1 LGAQGDQRAFLLRLS
16 WAPGLSR
23 LLALGR
29 CGPTAAQDEVRML
42 RALRSKLGSRASL
55 LAGNAV
61 DTILPLFRS
70 VVLAHL
76 LVKEE
81 FGLAIVIAAASGMVE
96 TMADF
101 GLQYSAVRCP
111 NSIAQDRYCATL
123 HSVLLIRAAMLCVVL
138 AAAAPILVW
147 LLGQW
152 HILWAFWVLAG
163 IVLLRGFGNLSIYE
177 RQRVY
182 VYWPVALAYSSSQL
196 AWTIVT
202 IATAWIFRDYSSM
215 VWGLVGSLITYLI
228 LSHLFAARRW
238 RLGWDKTAAQEIIS
252 YGRPLIPNG
261 VANAIATQ
269 GDRFVVGS
277 ALGTAALAVWNV
289 TMATSVLPR
298 GMIVRV
304 LIGVFMP
311 VFVNR
316 GTADAK
322 QTRLFDRWAA
332 CLSLIVTGYAL
343 GLIAFG
349 RPVLGLVF
357 GAAYQPTPLL
367 MNLVAIVTCIK
378 FFTCLPVPPALA
390 FGHTRLVLWNSV
402 SSALS
407 LAVAATW
414 IPWLR
419 SLESF
424 IMVLAATD
432 FIALSWILMRSVSM
446 YGFSRPLLYALVLI
460 PLVAL
465 CALALLHHLV
475 PTLGLLTWIALCC
488 AAGLVVLG
496 LIFLVLHRS
505 GLPPSKLVVAGKS

>member
-1 LGAQGDQRAFLLRLS
+1 MRR
-16 WAPGLSR
+16 
-23 LLALGR
+23 
-29 CGPTAAQDEVRML
+29 PTAAPDEVRML
-42 RALRSKLGSRASL
+42 RAFRSKLSSRASL

-61 DTILPLFRS
+61 DTVLPLVRS

-76 LVKEE
+76 LIKEE
-81 FGLAIVIAAASGMVE
+81 FGLAIVIAAASGMIE

-111 NSIAQDRYCATL
+111 RSIGPDRYYATL
-123 HSVLLIRAAMLCVVL
+123 HSVLLIRAALLSVIL
-138 AAAAPILVW
+138 AAAAPILAWV
-147 LLGQW
+147 LGQW

-163 IVLLRGFGNLSIYE
+163 IVLLRGFGNLGIYE
-177 RQRVY
+177 HQRAY
-182 VYWPVALAYSSSQL
+182 VYWPVALAFSSSQL

-202 IATAWIFRDYSSM
+202 IATAWYFRDYSCM
-215 VWGLVGSLITYLI
+215 VWGLLGSLITYLI
-228 LSHLFAARRW
+228 LSHVLATRRW
-238 RLGWDKTAAQEIIS
+238 RLGWDRQAAREIIS

-261 VANAIATQ
+261 VANAIAAQ

-316 GTADAK
+316 GIEDAK

-332 CLSLIVTGYAL
+332 CLSIIVTCYAL
-343 GLIAFG
+343 GLIALG

-357 GAAYQPTPLL
+357 GPAYQPSPLL

-378 FFTCLPVPPALA
+378 FFACLPVPPALA
-390 FGHTRLVLWNSV
+390 FGHTKLVLWNSV

-407 LAVAATW
+407 LAIAAAW

-424 IMVLAATD
+424 VMVLAVTD
-432 FIALSWILMRSVSM
+432 FIALSFILMRSVSM
-446 YGFSRPLLYALVLI
+446 YGFTRLLLCALVLV
-460 PLVAL
+460 PLAAL
-465 CALALLHHLV
+465 CALALLHQVL
-475 PTLGLLTWIALCC
+475 PALGLPTWIALCGV
-488 AAGLVVLG
+488 AGLVALG
-496 LIFLVLHRS
+496 LIMLLLSRS
-505 GLPPSKLVVAGKS
+505 GLPPSRLLIGP

>member
-1 LGAQGDQRAFLLRLS
+1 
-16 WAPGLSR
+16 
-23 LLALGR
+23 
-29 CGPTAAQDEVRML
+29 
-42 RALRSKLGSRASL
+42 
-55 LAGNAV
+55 
-61 DTILPLFRS
+61 
-70 VVLAHL
+70 
-76 LVKEE
+76 
-81 FGLAIVIAAASGMVE
+81 
-96 TMADF
+96 
-101 GLQYSAVRCP
+101 
-111 NSIAQDRYCATL
+111 
-123 HSVLLIRAAMLCVVL
+123 
-138 AAAAPILVW
+138 VW
-147 LLGQW
+147 MLGQW

-163 IVLLRGFGNLSIYE
+163 IVLLRGFGNLGIYE
-177 RQRVY
+177 RQRAY
-182 VYWPVALAYSSSQL
+182 VYWPVALAFSSSQL

-202 IATAWIFRDYSSM
+202 IATAWYFRDYSCM

-228 LSHLFAARRW
+228 LSHAFAPRRW
-238 RLGWDKTAAQEIIS
+238 RLGWDSQAAQEIIS

-261 VANAIATQ
+261 VANAIAAQ

-304 LIGVFMP
+304 LIGMFMP

-316 GTADAK
+316 GAADAK

-332 CLSLIVTGYAL
+332 CLSIIVTIYAL

-357 GAAYQPTPLL
+357 GPSYQPSPLL
-367 MNLVAIVTCIK
+367 MSLVAVVTCIK

-407 LAVAATW
+407 LAIAAAC

-432 FIALSWILMRSVSM
+432 FVALSFILLRSVAM
-446 YGFSRPLLYALVLI
+446 YGFTRSL
-460 PLVAL
+460 L
-465 CALALLHHLV
+465 CALVMVPLV
-475 PTLGLLTWIALCC
+475 TLGALTLLGQAVPALSLPAWIALCG
-488 AAGLVVLG
+488 AAGLVALG
-496 LIFLVLHRS
+496 VIFLVLARS
-505 GLPPSKLVVAGKS
+505 GLPPRRLLVGS

>member
-1 LGAQGDQRAFLLRLS
+1 
-16 WAPGLSR
+16 
-23 LLALGR
+23 
-29 CGPTAAQDEVRML
+29 ML
-42 RALRSKLGSRASL
+42 RAFRSKLSSRASL

-61 DTILPLFRS
+61 DTVLPLARS

-81 FGLAIVIAAASGMVE
+81 FGLAIVIAAASGMIE

-111 NSIAQDRYCATL
+111 NSIAPDRYYATL
-123 HSVLLIRAAMLCVVL
+123 HSVLLIRAAVLC
-138 AAAAPILVW
+138 AILVAIAPVMVW
-147 LLGQW
+147 MLGQW
-152 HILWAFWVLAG
+152 HILWAFWLLAG
-163 IVLLRGFGNLSIYE
+163 IVLLRGFGNLGIYE
-177 RQRVY
+177 RQRAY
-182 VYWPVALAYSSSQL
+182 VYWPVALAFSSSQL

-202 IATAWIFRDYSSM
+202 IATAWYLRDYSCM

-228 LSHLFAARRW
+228 LSHLLAARRW
-238 RLGWDKTAAQEIIS
+238 QLGWDKAAAQEIIS

-261 VANAIATQ
+261 VANALASQ

-304 LIGVFMP
+304 LIGLFMP

-332 CLSLIVTGYAL
+332 CLSIIVTGYAL
-343 GLIAFG
+343 GLMAFG

-357 GAAYQPTPLL
+357 GPAYQPTPLL

-378 FFTCLPVPPALA
+378 FFACLPVPPALA

-407 LAVAATW
+407 LAIAAAW
-414 IPWLR
+414 IPWAR

-424 IMVLAATD
+424 VMVLAVTD
-432 FIALSWILMRSVSM
+432 FIALSFILTRSVAM
-446 YGFSRPLLYALVLI
+446 YGFTRPLLCALVMI
-460 PLVAL
+460 PFAAL
-465 CALALLHHLV
+465 GALALLHQNV
-475 PTLGLLTWIALCC
+475 PTLGLLAWIALCC
-488 AAGLVVLG
+488 VAGLVALG
-496 LIFLVLHRS
+496 LIFIALFRS
-505 GLPPSKLVVAGKS
+505 GLPPSKLLVAGKS